1 MNQIDFTPLW
11 LSVKLASITTLVLLI
26 IGLPLAWWL
35 VQTKKTWLKSIV
47 ETIVAL
53 PLILPP
59 TVLGF
64 YLLIILGQTG
74 MIGKYWFLLTGNSL
88 AFTFTGLVIGSTLYS
103 LPFVV
108 QPLQTAFQLIGRVP
122 LEVASSLRASK
133 LDYFFTV
140 HLPLAKRGLL
150 SASILGFAHTLGEF
164 GVVLMLGGNIPGST
178 RVVSIAIYDLV
189 EQLEYTKAH
198 IFSGS
203 VLLISFGML
212 FLLFVNNKK
221 T

>member
-1 MNQIDFTPLW
+1 M
-11 LSVKLASITTLVLLI
+11 
-26 IGLPLAWWL
+26 
-35 VQTKKTWLKSIV
+35 
-47 ETIVAL
+47 
-53 PLILPP
+53 
-59 TVLGF
+59 
-64 YLLIILGQTG
+64 
-74 MIGKYWFLLTGNSL
+74 
-88 AFTFTGLVIGSTLYS
+88 
-103 LPFVV
+103 
-108 QPLQTAFQLIGRVP
+108 
-122 LEVASSLRASK
+122 
-133 LDYFFTV
+133 
-140 HLPLAKRGLL
+140 